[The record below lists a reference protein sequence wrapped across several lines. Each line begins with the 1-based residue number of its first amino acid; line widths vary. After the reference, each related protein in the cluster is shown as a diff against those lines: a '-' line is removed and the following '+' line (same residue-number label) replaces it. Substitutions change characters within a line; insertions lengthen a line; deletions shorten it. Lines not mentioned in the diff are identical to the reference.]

1 MNVPNKL
8 TVSRLI
14 MVPLFVISFVL
25 PEFSSSL
32 KLISTVLMIVFYI
45 LIEMSDAL
53 DGYIARS
60 RHLVTDLGKVLDPF
74 SDTLAHITFFLCFYG
89 KGLMPFLAL
98 AIIVWREFSIVFVRM
113 LLMKTGVVMAAN
125 IFGKIKTVLYAVVS
139 LMSIISIIMS
149 EFFTLSATYSLALTV
164 AFYLAAAAS
173 LISFLIYLKGVFD
186 SKALSNMTR

>member
-14 MVPLFVISFVL
+14 MVPLFVISFIL
-25 PEFSSSL
+25 PEFSESL
-32 KLISTVLMIVFYI
+32 KLVSTIAMIVFYV
-45 LIEMSDAL
+45 LIELSDAL

-74 SDTLAHITFFLCFYG
+74 SDTLAHLTFFLCFYG
-89 KGLMPFLAL
+89 KGIMPFLPL
-98 AIIVWREFSIVFVRM
+98 AIIVWREFGIVFVRM

-125 IFGKIKTVLYAVVS
+125 IFGKIKTVLYAIVS
-139 LMSIISIIMS
+139 LMSIISLILT
-149 EFFTLSATYSLALTV
+149 EFFTSSVLYDNVLKGF
-164 AFYLAAAAS
+164 FYAAALAA
-173 LISFLIYLKGVFD
+173 LISFLIYIKGVLD

>member
-14 MVPLFVISFVL
+14 MVPLFVISFIL
-25 PEFSSSL
+25 PEFSESL
-32 KLISTVLMIVFYI
+32 KLASTIAMIVFYV
-45 LIEMSDAL
+45 LIELSDAL

-74 SDTLAHITFFLCFYG
+74 SDTLAHLTFFLCFYG
-89 KGLMPFLAL
+89 KGIMPFLPL
-98 AIIVWREFSIVFVRM
+98 AIIVWREFGIVFVRM

-125 IFGKIKTVLYAVVS
+125 IFGKLKTVLYAIVS
-139 LMSIISIIMS
+139 LMSIVSLILT
-149 EFFTLSATYSLALTV
+149 EFFTPSVLYNNILNGF
-164 AFYLAAAAS
+164 FYAAALAA
-173 LISFLIYLKGVFD
+173 LISFLIYIKGVLD